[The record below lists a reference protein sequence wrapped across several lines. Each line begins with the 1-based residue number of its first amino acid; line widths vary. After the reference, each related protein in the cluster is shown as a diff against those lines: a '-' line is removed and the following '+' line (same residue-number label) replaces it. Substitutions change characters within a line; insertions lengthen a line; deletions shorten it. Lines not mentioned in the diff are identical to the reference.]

1 MINFDEI
8 MRTIE
13 MIDKQHLD
21 IRTVTMGISIRDCVR
36 QDPEACAAKIYDKI
50 TYRARDLVSTAE
62 QIEQEFGIPIVNKRI
77 SVTPVAI
84 ACEGSDTDDY
94 VIFANLAS

>member
-36 QDPEACAAKIYDKI
+36 QDPEACAAKIS
-50 TYRARDLVSTAE
+50 R
-62 QIEQEFGIPIVNKRI
+62 
-77 SVTPVAI
+77 
-84 ACEGSDTDDY
+84 
-94 VIFANLAS
+94 